1 MTALPIS
8 TRFYAPPLTRIR
20 WLATIAAS
28 ALKATEAGYLV
39 PTTVEWAAGV
49 DLSDEVADLSGF
61 AITDAAVETPGL
73 SAFTGSL
80 PGRLTAGQSSI
91 SFYAS
96 EDGEDVRGVLVR
108 GQNGYVAIA
117 DAGDAAASL
126 ADIFPARV
134 GALGKPR
141 SVTGSTAQLIT
152 VPFHITRQ
160 PGENIVIPAAV

>member
-1 MTALPIS
+1 MTSLPIS

-20 WLATIAAS
+20 WLPTIAAS
-28 ALKATEAGYLV
+28 SLKPGAVGYLL
-39 PTTVEWAAGV
+39 PTSPEWVAGI

-61 AITDAAVETPGL
+61 AITDTAIDLPGL

-80 PGRLTAGQSSI
+80 PGRLAVGQSSI

-96 EDGEDVRGVLVR
+96 DDGEDVRGVLTR
-108 GQNGYVAIA
+108 GQNGFVAIA
-117 DAGDAAASL
+117 DAGDDAASL
-126 ADIFPARV
+126 VDIFPARV

-152 VPFHITRQ
+152 VPFYTTRL
-160 PGENIVIPAAV
+160 PGEDIVIPAAV